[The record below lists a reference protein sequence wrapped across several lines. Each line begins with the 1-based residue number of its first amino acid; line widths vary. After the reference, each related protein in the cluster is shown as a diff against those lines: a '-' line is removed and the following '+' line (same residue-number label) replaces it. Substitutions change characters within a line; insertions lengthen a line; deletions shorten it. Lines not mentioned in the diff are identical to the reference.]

1 MADSYNTCA
10 DKSCCDQCQT
20 CDNCDGGA
28 HGECNTKQNF
38 CSISSQNA
46 ATACGF
52 SNPWGTINH
61 DDIIIQRLPRERYN
75 SILDCIRQA
84 YNKGSLVDSG
94 KSMNVS
100 PETGNYITAQKTNE
114 IMNAI
119 NGLNGQVISGVP
131 NPLIADKHIVYAS
144 YFNSISNGLMSMR
157 LLTKQCDAC
166 NSQCDATCDTCDAC
180 DTCDTGACYTCV
192 ACNSCNSVTTWS
204 CSQWSCSQ
212 WSCSQWSQAT
222 PPTPTE

>member
-61 DDIIIQRLPRERYN
+61 NDIIIQRLPRERYN

-222 PPTPTE
+222 PPTPTG

>member
-192 ACNSCNSVTTWS
+192 TCNSCNSVTTWS

-222 PPTPTE
+222 PPTPTG